1 MHYFLFL
8 LLCLVLLVRQKKQN
22 THHFL
27 TFGPMIISP
36 LLITIQ
42 FKWPIHM
49 FH

>member
-1 MHYFLFL
+1 MRYFLFL
-8 LLCLVLLVRQKKQN
+8 LLCLVLMVRQKKQN
-22 THHFL
+22 THHFFDFWTL
-27 TFGPMIISP
+27 LISP